1 MFNWFYDS
9 YKPYWIKWTSVIDGY
24 DCIFNNIYYKGDLF
38 NKEENDMNDNDI
50 INEDT
55 YSNPVFN
62 EISVSNDYQSY
73 ELDEDNE
80 IWKDFKPIKKF
91 RIWRGAIPRLTING
105 KYMASRIRNHWVR
118 IGLRNN
124 EPDEY
129 KAIVRDLKVEA
140 FF

>member
-1 MFNWFYDS
+1 LEGS
-9 YKPYWIKWTSVIDGY
+9 
-24 DCIFNNIYYKGDLF
+24 
-38 NKEENDMNDNDI
+38 
-50 INEDT
+50 
-55 YSNPVFN
+55 
-62 EISVSNDYQSY
+62 
-73 ELDEDNE
+73 E
-80 IWKDFKPIKKF
+80 IWKDFKPVKKF

-105 KYMASRIRNHWVR
+105 KYMGSRIRNHWVR